1 MISIKYKPLFDVE
14 ILHSFYSSGKCPDLM
29 LVPTADCQTKLQYL
43 GLRFLPTDFGGTL
56 FGKVKTVGTKD
67 IIKNPVPDNTKFS
80 FLLRLTR
87 NVFENFTNINLNRPK
102 DNHYYFNNLISN
114 ISSASLPLLVTNTGT
129 KIVSDTDLLPFFTNT
144 LSYVHNNATAS
155 QSGEIRF
162 IDTGEI
168 FQQTLSNYKNV
179 FNFSFDLSKTP
190 GGRVKLF
197 VEGEEKASV
206 YAIEQGN
213 YKDLF
218 GVVEIFYRTG
228 LPAAYQFQN
237 ADNSIV
243 TRFYKISFTNRST
256 KWRYVISKIFDQSV
270 TGVSVAKTNGTAIA
284 FTAQGGAP
292 ANQFIMASNNPVPL
306 VEGPVS
312 GIKLSNQSNK
322 IIIENL
328 PNPPLNLVR
337 AEGADV
343 FSDILITI

>member
-1 MISIKYKPLFDVE
+1 
-14 ILHSFYSSGKCPDLM
+14 M
-29 LVPTADCQTKLQYL
+29 LVPTPDCQNKLQYL

-56 FGKVKTVGTKD
+56 FGKVNTVGTKD
-67 IIKNPVPDNTKFS
+67 IMKNPIPDNTRFC
-80 FLLRLTR
+80 FLLKLTR
-87 NVFENFTNINLNRPK
+87 NVFENFTNINLNKPK
-102 DNHYYFNNLISN
+102 ENHYYFNNLINN
-114 ISSASLPLLVTNTGT
+114 ISPTSLPLLVANTGT
-129 KIVSDTDLLPFFTNT
+129 KIVSDSDLLPFVSNT
-144 LSYVHNNATAS
+144 LNYVHNNAAAS

-162 IDTGEI
+162 IDTGES

-179 FNFSFDLSKTP
+179 FNFSYDLSKTP

-197 VEGEEKASV
+197 VEGTEKASA
-206 YAIEQGN
+206 YAIDQGN
-213 YKDLF
+213 YADLF
-218 GVVEIFYRTG
+218 GVVEIFYKTG

-237 ADNSIV
+237 ADNSVV

-256 KWRYVISKIFDQSV
+256 KWRYVISKKFDQSV

-306 VEGPVS
+306 EEDPVS
-312 GIKLSNQSNK
+312 GIKLSDQANK
-322 IIIENL
+322 VIIENL